1 MSVIIERSFVQG
13 SDAWFAAR
21 AGSPGASSLG
31 KIITSTGKPSTQRKA
46 YLYQMAGEKILGKKE
61 ESFKSA
67 AMARGTEM
75 EPEARECFCGIS
87 GLEVEEVAMCYADEL
102 KLFHCSPD
110 GLIVGKDSGL
120 EIKNP
125 IISTHIGYLD
135 KGVLP
140 TEYKLQVQGSMAV
153 TGYSSWE
160 FFSYYPGLQPLWLT
174 VERDEHLIKIILESL
189 QAFCFDIN
197 QLVKKLK

>member
-1 MSVIIERSFVQG
+1 MIVERSFVQG

-110 GLIVGKDSGL
+110 GLIVARTVGWKLRIQLYQLTLDTWIKGCCRLNTNSRFKDQWLSPGTHHG
-120 EIKNP
+120 NFSA
-125 IISTHIGYLD
+125 IIQDYNHCG
-135 KGVLP
+135 
-140 TEYKLQVQGSMAV
+140 
-153 TGYSSWE
+153 
-160 FFSYYPGLQPLWLT
+160 
-174 VERDEHLIKIILESL
+174 
-189 QAFCFDIN
+189 
-197 QLVKKLK
+197 